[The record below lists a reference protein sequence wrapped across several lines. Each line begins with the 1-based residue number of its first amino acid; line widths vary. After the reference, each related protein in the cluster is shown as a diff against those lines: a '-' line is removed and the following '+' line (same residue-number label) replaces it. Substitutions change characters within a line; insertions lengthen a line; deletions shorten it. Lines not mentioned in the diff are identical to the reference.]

1 METIKT
7 LEKLS
12 FNPCVFFLGTD
23 EEQAEA
29 ERQEAARLEEIKNI
43 ITAPDFLALQ
53 YTADKLTYIF
63 TVSTHP
69 GAAFSLSVFYNDNA
83 LSHTEYTADYKS
95 RSENKT
101 IFQEITTATIH
112 NTLTLEILTEGEK
125 TA

>member
-1 METIKT
+1 MQETTRK
-7 LEKLS
+7 LEKLC
-12 FNPCVFFLGTD
+12 FDPCVFFLGTD

-29 ERQEAARLEEIKNI
+29 ERQEAARMEEIKSI
-43 ITAPDFLALQ
+43 ITAPGFLAMQ
-53 YTADKLTYIF
+53 YTADKLQYIF

-69 GAAFSLSVFYNDNA
+69 GAAFSLSVFYQDEA

-112 NTLTLEILTEGEK
+112 NTLTLEILTEGE
-125 TA
+125 